1 MCERLQKQLG
11 PSGQALHPQTNGAAG
26 AGHWAPGPSESTKS
40 QIQQHSDFA
49 RKAAEIGHGI
59 HKTSLKLQKLAQ
71 LAKRSSMFDDPAQE
85 VDELTGLIK
94 QVNL

>member
-1 MCERLQKQLG
+1 
-11 PSGQALHPQTNGAAG
+11 
-26 AGHWAPGPSESTKS
+26 
-40 QIQQHSDFA
+40 
-49 RKAAEIGHGI
+49 
-59 HKTSLKLQKLAQ
+59 LKLQKLAQ